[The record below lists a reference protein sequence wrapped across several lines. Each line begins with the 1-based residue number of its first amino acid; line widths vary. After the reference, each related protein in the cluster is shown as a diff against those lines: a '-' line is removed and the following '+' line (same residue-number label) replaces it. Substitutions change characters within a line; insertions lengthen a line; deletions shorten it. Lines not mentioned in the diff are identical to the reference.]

1 MVQAERWR
9 SHRVLGTILSSA
21 AVAAPF
27 AVSIVAAMAVGR
39 QLPRGEALFRQ
50 ALWWVAVLASSTVA
64 FVGSERLCRRLLPLA
79 ALLKMTMLF
88 PDHAPKRLK
97 VAWRAG
103 TTRELERRTSEGNQ
117 VPTKRCRPPWL
128 RKSSRLLPRSAAT
141 IERPVGT
148 LSASGPLR
156 T

>member
-9 SHRVLGTILSSA
+9 SHRVLGTLLSSA

-39 QLPRGEALFRQ
+39 ELPRGEALFRQ
-50 ALWWVAVLASSTVA
+50 ALWWVAVLGSSAVA

-88 PDHAPKRLK
+88 PDQAPKRLK

-103 TTRELERRTSEGNQ
+103 TTRRTRTRLERRAEY
-117 VPTKRCRPPWL
+117 RPKGAD
-128 RKSSRLLPRSAAT
+128 RR
-141 IERPVGT
+141 G
-148 LSASGPLR
+148 
-156 T
+156 

>member
-9 SHRVLGTILSSA
+9 SHRVLGTVLSSG
-21 AVAAPF
+21 AVLVPF

-39 QLPRGEALFRQ
+39 ELPRGDALFRE
-50 ALWWVAVLASSTVA
+50 ALWWVAVLGASAIV

-88 PDHAPKRLK
+88 PDQAPKRLK

-103 TTRELERRTSEGNQ
+103 LTRDLERSSKSAGVTSS
-117 VPTKRCRPPWL
+117 VPV
-128 RKSSRLLPRSAAT
+128 AVA
-141 IERPVGT
+141 E
-148 LSASGPLR
+148 
-156 T
+156 